1 MTSDLKTWG
10 QKEVAQHFS
19 STRRKVSPQYSV
31 FAKVSFK
38 KEGKIKTFSDEES

>member
-10 QKEVAQHFS
+10 QKEVAQHVS
-19 STRRKVSPQYSV
+19 SVGRKMSPQYSV
-31 FAKVSFK
+31 SMKVSSK